1 MLYTDPEKFSRLK
14 DGPDSGFRGGEMG
27 FVAPGAMERFRN
39 QPPEEERVVNP
50 PPERLPPSIPLP
62 EPPAA
67 LKMLRQAKSIIV
79 RYRPNSHGIFHC
91 LSVIHPI
98 CNSRKLCL
106 LLCSSTYQR
115 LNCFKQHIYISLH
128 SMQFWMLKWY
138 WFSVK
143 IHPLRTQIYQTL
155 NRWGNARKM

>member
-91 LSVIHPI
+91 LSVIRPI
-98 CNSRKLCL
+98 CNSKKIVFVTLFFNTSEAEL
-106 LLCSSTYQR
+106 FQIT
-115 LNCFKQHIYISLH
+115 HIYIFAFNTILDVE
-128 SMQFWMLKWY
+128 MVLVQC
-138 WFSVK
+138 
-143 IHPLRTQIYQTL
+143 
-155 NRWGNARKM
+155 